1 MTDRLEQQQAAID
14 EFLGLLQHERRGD
27 AWVGRTPDW
36 YGPVVFGG
44 IGLALTDQR
53 GLR

>member
-1 MTDRLEQQQAAID
+1 MDRVLQQHAAID
-14 EFLGLLQHERRGD
+14 EFLGVLRHERHGD

-44 IGLALTDQR
+44 VGLALTVER
-53 GLR
+53 GLQ